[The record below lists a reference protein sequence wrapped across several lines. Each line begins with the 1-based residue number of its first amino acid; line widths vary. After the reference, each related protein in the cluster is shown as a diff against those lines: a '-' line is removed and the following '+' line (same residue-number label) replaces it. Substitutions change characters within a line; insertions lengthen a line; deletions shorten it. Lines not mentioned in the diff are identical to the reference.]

1 MVDKDVPAAW
11 LDLLLIGCGGRP
23 SHTIEQ
29 VEQYLVVTSANAKK
43 RWMQRR
49 KTGIKRY
56 FRFYK
61 MIKRNCSVPSR
72 SRYAMFAAA
81 AGSHGLQWLKTM
93 SVRHF
98 YAQQAAGQRTT
109 RPAWHIGT
117 TTGNRKA
124 GQGGMVGWG
133 SLLSLEPVSAELLP
147 LFLTLVW
154 WLLLFGRNSLRCSTV
169 DEDAQK
175 G

>member
-1 MVDKDVPAAW
+1 MVNQDVPAAR

-43 RWMQRR
+43 EMDAKKE

-56 FRFYK
+56 FRCYK
-61 MIKRNCSVPSR
+61 MIKRNCLVPSR

-81 AGSHGLQWLKTM
+81 ARSRGLQWLKTK
-93 SVRHF
+93 SVRRF

-109 RPAWHIGT
+109 RPAWHTGT
-117 TTGNRKA
+117 TTGNRKG
-124 GQGGMVGWG
+124 GQGGRAGSG

-147 LFLTLVW
+147 LFLTL
-154 WLLLFGRNSLRCSTV
+154 
-169 DEDAQK
+169 A
-175 G
+175 